1 MSDLSDRDG
10 SIPENKEVVVV
21 WSGGLD
27 STSLIAMM
35 IKDYTCGVYPLF
47 INRGQGNYRFEKI
60 AIDHYNDIFLQQ
72 FGLYH
77 QYCEIEVPI
86 PPNQFKKGLPKRYTH
101 VMQISDIINQAVRY
115 ALTLDAD
122 TILIGTIPS
131 DRRGNSNNVTLK
143 YFVSKTNEVRLGT
156 DKPSLH
162 VLAPFLLLHY
172 NKREIIAW
180 SSSNG
185 LDLSKTRSCVG
196 NRPEPCGECDAC
208 KSRSEAFNQ
217 QFYNLNRSHGKTRTV
232 EA

>member
-35 IKDYTCGVYPLF
+35 IKDYTCSVYPLF

-60 AIDHYNDIFLQQ
+60 AIDHYNDVFLQQ
-72 FGLYH
+72 FGLCH

-156 DKPSLH
+156 DKPSLQ

-217 QFYNLNRSHGKTRTV
+217 QFYNSNRSHDKTRTV